1 MMYVRLWEGKPGTG
15 LVRVP
20 TVNHRA
26 QRSKWYAQYC
36 PVQCNHQQRFH
47 IGLLPIESH
56 HYSLAME

>member
-1 MMYVRLWEGKPGTG
+1 MMYVRLWEGKPGTS

-20 TVNHRA
+20 TVNHRG
-26 QRSKWYAQYC
+26 STLEMVCPYC

>member
-1 MMYVRLWEGKPGTG
+1 MMYVRLWEGKPRTS

-20 TVNHRA
+20 TVNHRG
-26 QRSKWYAQYC
+26 STLEMVC
-36 PVQCNHQQRFH
+36 PILPRAMQSSAKIP

>member
-1 MMYVRLWEGKPGTG
+1 MMYVRLWEGKPGTS

-20 TVNHRA
+20 TVNHRG
-26 QRSKWYAQYC
+26 STLEM
-36 PVQCNHQQRFH
+36 VFH